1 MLLGCAVGHRGK
13 HLWCLVI
20 DFDILALTCGV
31 QSCWLLGLG
40 SVAYH
45 SSSYKPRTKF
55 GQKNALKRFR
65 RIESQSISSLD
76 PRSKTVVFIIVGST
90 IFLTHSSCHEIQHPS
105 SRISSSRGI
114 LRLTHS
120 FCSHDWPDEASV
132 KILTGVHK
140 AM

>member
-1 MLLGCAVGHRGK
+1 M
-13 HLWCLVI
+13 WCLVI
-20 DFDILALTCGV
+20 DCDILALTCGV

-40 SVAYH
+40 SVAYQ

-90 IFLTHSSCHEIQHPS
+90 IFLTRSSSHEIQYPS

-132 KILTGVHK
+132 KILTGVRIAQSNGTVLPRPHP
-140 AM
+140 